1 MMQRCGNPNN
11 PQFKDYGGRGIAV
24 CKRWKIFKNFL
35 TDMGVRPDGL
45 TLDRIDN
52 SKGYSPRN
60 CKWATKQEQQRNM
73 RSNNVWEL
81 DGQRKTVA
89 EWADQLGMK
98 RHSLYMRVASYG
110 WTVRKALTTAP
121 MLRGRRKKGIESDQ

>member
-11 PQFKDYGGRGIAV
+11 PQFKDYGERGITV
-24 CKRWKIFKNFL
+24 CERWKTFKNFL
-35 TDMGVRPDGL
+35 TDMGVRPEGL
-45 TLDRIDN
+45 TLDRKDN
-52 SKGYSPRN
+52 NKGYTPDN
-60 CKWATKQEQQRNM
+60 CKWSTKQEQQRNM

-98 RHSLYMRVASYG
+98 RHSLYMRVALYG
-110 WTVRKALTTAP
+110 WTVHRALTTAP